1 MKRHGVSR
9 STSIPRSML
18 RAIHVAV
25 EQSEYVTIVRVVMVD
40 TSRCRAICSAVA
52 GKNSSAANSMLPD
65 SS

>member
-1 MKRHGVSR
+1 
-9 STSIPRSML
+9 ML